1 MDLIKDIMRDL
12 DKYKKIIFQN
22 RYDFIFL
29 HYSLGLYIRNKY
41 IWENPKNF
49 EFLKNYF
56 SIDDADGISLK
67 LIKLY
72 LTKNSS
78 PL

>member
-1 MDLIKDIMRDL
+1 M
-12 DKYKKIIFQN
+12 
-22 RYDFIFL
+22 
-29 HYSLGLYIRNKY
+29 RNKY
-41 IWENPKNF
+41 IWKNPKNF
-49 EFLKNYF
+49 EFLKSYF
-56 SIDDADGISLK
+56 SIDNIDEISLK